1 MNFDP
6 MLPIWAQVAD
16 ALKRDMVSGRL
27 LPGEKLPSTRD
38 LAIRFTINPNTAAR
52 VYQELE
58 ADGLCETRRGLGT
71 YVTGDADRLARTR
84 TEMAKTL
91 LRGFLSRMRDL
102 GMTRAEALAMLEEA
116 ERQDGDFP

>member
-116 ERQDGDFP
+116 ERQDGDAP

>member
-84 TEMAKTL
+84 TEMAETL

-116 ERQDGDFP
+116 ERQDGDAP